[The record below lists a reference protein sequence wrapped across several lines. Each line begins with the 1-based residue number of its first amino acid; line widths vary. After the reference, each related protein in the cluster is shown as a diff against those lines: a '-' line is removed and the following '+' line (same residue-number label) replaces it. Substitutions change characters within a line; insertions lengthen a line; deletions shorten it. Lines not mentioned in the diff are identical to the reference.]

1 MAFDVAV
8 REASGEP
15 RHRVTDSPDDAAR
28 FSKVGADPVR
38 VVEAAMAFVLD
49 CEPKESIPGGF
60 DISVIRRYF
69 PEIDTAFLA
78 YLVRPGGETGN
89 AFERNRVARE
99 DACMT
104 VALARSETDLE
115 DRWSVPDGWFY
126 MTGMQAL
133 VRLPIQQRL
142 RDAAA
147 GLNTGGYISGY
158 RGSPMGR
165 YDIELWRAG
174 AILARHNIV
183 FRPGLNEDL
192 AATAIWGAQHVSSF
206 PGATVDG
213 VFGIWYGKGPGVD
226 RSGDALRHANFT
238 GAAPKGGAVALAG
251 DDHGAKSSTAV
262 NYSDTSFVAV
272 GMPVLYPSNTQ
283 ELIDYGLH
291 GIAMSRFSGCW
302 VGMKVVTD
310 VAEGGGTVY
319 VGPDSP
325 SIVIPERPSKPSG
338 GFGARVID
346 MPLMQ
351 EERLYNHK
359 LPAALAY
366 ARANELNRI
375 ALDSPNARVGVVAA
389 GKAWQDVL
397 QALGNLGFPDKG
409 AALGLRLFK
418 VGMVWPLDP
427 VAVRDFARG
436 LDLIIVIEEKRPLL
450 EDQIR
455 SILYGT
461 MNAPRIVGK
470 YFDGSA
476 FDPAHGAQ
484 AIPNYGETTPE
495 LVAQVLARAL
505 RERDPACAL
514 SAPAPSAKTLA
525 NRPPPVRSPGFCAGC
540 PHNRSTRVPEG
551 SRALA
556 GIGCHT
562 MAMLVSPMQTTTVSH
577 MGGEGAMWL
586 GQQPF
591 TRQSHVFANIGDG
604 TYAHSGVLAVRQ
616 AIAAGVPITYK
627 ILYNGF
633 VSMTGGQPIEG
644 GMTPVQIL
652 AELAAEGVRKMALV
666 ADDPDRYLGVPLP
679 AGVSLRHRDAM
690 DEVQREFREFK
701 GVSVILYDQPCATER
716 RRLRKRGKWA
726 DPAIRTFI
734 HPEVCEGCGDC
745 GRVSNCMAIEPL
757 ETEWGRKRRVNQ
769 SSCNKDFTCVEGF
782 CPSFV
787 TVHGGRPRK
796 PDAAAPRA
804 LPPVPEPVLPEIG
817 ERWSVLVAGIGG
829 SGVVTVSQTL
839 AVAAYLDGLFSSN
852 LDLTGLSQK
861 YGAVTSHVRLARSAE
876 ALHATRIAAGEA
888 DALIGC
894 DLIVAAGDE
903 CLSKLKPDSLAVV
916 DADLIPTSE
925 FARNP
930 DWSVDGE
937 GLIERLTS
945 LLGEKAFVVEGQ
957 RLARALLGDAI
968 ASNMFM
974 LGVAWQRGLAPVRR
988 EAIERAIELNG
999 VAIEANKQ
1007 AFEWG
1012 RRAAHDLAAVERLV
1026 GDGQPEREAE
1036 PSLDALIE
1044 KRAGSLG
1051 ESHGEAAARRYR
1063 ALVGKVRSAEAKAGL
1078 GEALTTAV
1086 ARSYHRLLAA
1096 KDEWEVARLF
1106 SAPEFANALA
1116 AEFEGPFKL
1125 HFHLGGWP
1133 VGRADPRTGIMGKGE
1148 AGPWVMTAFRLMARL
1163 RFLRGT
1169 ILDPFRNSDERKLE
1183 RRLLAEYEADI
1194 DDLLQR
1200 LTPGTHAL
1208 AVRIAALPE
1217 TIKGYGRV
1225 KEASAAEATKARAKM
1240 LQQLRAVG
1248 APMEL
1253 AA

>member
-1 MAFDVAV
+1 M
-8 REASGEP
+8 
-15 RHRVTDSPDDAAR
+15 
-28 FSKVGADPVR
+28 
-38 VVEAAMAFVLD
+38 
-49 CEPKESIPGGF
+49 
-60 DISVIRRYF
+60 
-69 PEIDTAFLA
+69 
-78 YLVRPGGETGN
+78 N
-89 AFERNRVARE
+89 
-99 DACMT
+99 
-104 VALARSETDLE
+104 VALARSETALE
-115 DRWSVPDGWFY
+115 DRWSVPEGWFY

-174 AILARHNIV
+174 AILAQHNIV

-192 AATAIWGAQHVSSF
+192 AATAIWGAQHVASF

-213 VFGIWYGKGPGVD
+213 VFGVWYGKGPGVD

-238 GAAPKGGAVALAG
+238 GTAPKGGAIALAG

-262 NYSDTSFVAV
+262 NFSDTSFVAV

-283 ELIDYGLH
+283 ELIDFGLH

-310 VAEGGGTVY
+310 VAEGGGTVH

-325 SIVIPERPSKPSG
+325 AIITPERPSKPPG
-338 GFGARVID
+338 GVGARTID

-351 EERLYNHK
+351 EERLYDHK

-366 ARANELNRI
+366 ARVNGLNRVVG
-375 ALDSPNARVGVVAA
+375 DSPSARVGLVAA
-389 GKAWQDVL
+389 GKAWQDLL
-397 QALGNLGFPDKG
+397 QALGNLGLADNG
-409 AALGLRLFK
+409 SALGLRLFK

-427 VAVRDFARG
+427 VAVRDFAHG
-436 LDLIIVIEEKRPLL
+436 LDLVVVIEEKRPLL

-461 MNAPRIVGK
+461 TNAPRIVGK
-470 YFDGSA
+470 YFDGPT
-476 FDPAHGAQ
+476 FDPTHGAS
-484 AIPNYGETTPE
+484 AIPNFGETTPE
-495 LVAQVLARAL
+495 LIAQVLAKAL
-505 RERDPACAL
+505 SQRDPDCRL
-514 SAPAPSAKTLA
+514 SAPPEARPKALA
-525 NRPPPVRSPGFCAGC
+525 NSIAPVRSPGFCAGC

-562 MAMLVSPMQTTTVSH
+562 MAMFVNPMQTTTVSH

-604 TYAHSGVLAVRQ
+604 TYAHSGMLAVRQ
-616 AIAAGVPITYK
+616 AVAAGVPITYK

-644 GMTPVQIL
+644 GMTPAQIL
-652 AELAAEGVRKMALV
+652 AELAAEGVKKMALV
-666 ADDPDRYLGVPLP
+666 VDEPDRYLGVSLP
-679 AGVSLRHRDAM
+679 SGVVLRHRDAM

-716 RRLRKRGKWA
+716 RRLRKRGKWS

-757 ETEWGRKRRVNQ
+757 ETEWGRKRRINQ
-769 SSCNKDFTCVEGF
+769 SSCNKDFSCVEGF

-787 TVHGGRPRK
+787 TVHGGRPKR
-796 PDAAAPRA
+796 PDAVAPRA
-804 LPPVPEPVLPEIG
+804 LPPVPEPVLPEMG
-817 ERWSVLVAGIGG
+817 EQWSVLVAGIGG

-861 YGAVTSHVRLARSAE
+861 YGAVTSHVRLARRPE
-876 ALHATRIAAGEA
+876 ALHATRIASGEA

-903 CLSKLKPDSLAVV
+903 CLSKLKPDTRAVI
-916 DADLIPTSE
+916 DTDLIPTSE

-930 DWSVDGE
+930 NWSVDKE

-945 LLGEKAFVVEGQ
+945 LLGDAAFVVDGQ
-957 RLARALLGDAI
+957 RLAKALLGDAI
-968 ASNMFM
+968 VSNMFM
-974 LGVAWQRGLAPVRR
+974 LGGAWQRGLLPVRR
-988 EAIERAIELNG
+988 ESIERALELNG
-999 VAIEANKQ
+999 VAIEANRQ

-1012 RRAAHDLAAVERLV
+1012 RRAAHDLTGVETLV
-1026 GDGQPEREAE
+1026 GRPEPALKDA
-1036 PSLDALIE
+1036 PPLDALIE
-1044 KRAGSLG
+1044 KRAAQLVV
-1051 ESHGEAAARRYR
+1051 SHGEAAAKRYR
-1063 ALVGKVRSAEAKAGL
+1063 ALVEKVRSAETKAGL
-1078 GEALTTAV
+1078 GEALTAAA
-1086 ARSYHRLLAA
+1086 ARSYHRLLSV

-1106 SAPEFANALA
+1106 ASPGFAQALA
-1116 AEFEGPFKL
+1116 EEFDGPFKL
-1125 HFHLGGWP
+1125 HFHIGAWP
-1133 VGRADPRTGIMGKGE
+1133 FARRDPRTGVMGKGE
-1148 AGPWVMTAFRLMARL
+1148 AGPWAMTAFRLMARL
-1163 RFLRGT
+1163 AFLRGT
-1169 ILDPFRNSDERKLE
+1169 LLDPFRNSDERKLE
-1183 RRLLAEYEADI
+1183 RRLIGEFEADI
-1194 DDLLQR
+1194 DELVAR
-1200 LTPGTHAL
+1200 LAPGNHAI
-1208 AVRIAALPE
+1208 AVRMASLPE
-1217 TIKGYGRV
+1217 AIKGYGRV
-1225 KEASAAEATKARAKM
+1225 KEASAAEAAKARASA
-1240 LQQLRAVG
+1240 LEQLRATK